1 MAIIPNVK
9 LNISYLLGSGTP
21 KFVFTDVT
29 SYAPYTG
36 IIGTISMTSPSG
48 AVSEETITV
57 LNNASRDRI
66 NSDMNIPLLV
76 DGTPE
81 IGVYSFSYSVEDGFA
96 TPNTG
101 SYSKTF
107 DFQYVKPK
115 VGITAVVDCLSPYLY
130 TEDTTNYLVGSVS
143 PSDSYSLSSA
153 FSSTDD
159 TVNYFEIPGE
169 KSAFVRPGDKF
180 TITPSTNPNA
190 GEYTVSS
197 VSYDRISDTT
207 IINVSD
213 VIVTE
218 ASPSGVRFTTRVASI
233 FFPQVLGLDPKIGH
247 TKKLGTSVFYDKN
260 HEFSY
265 VTKGLYSYGDG
276 LSIIDYFEDSTD
288 LDIKCDVRLC
298 EVFCCINSV
307 FNEYLGLRCRNKTL
321 ADIALEKYILATSH
335 LSSLR
340 QAFECGQSAAV
351 DLLVSEIKKVANCN
365 DDCSCSDTSPTLIT
379 GLGGSSSTTVVA
391 SSGNGINVSPSV
403 SGDETTYYLS
413 LDNDIIEDIS
423 NIGNTTSV
431 SGDSTINITS
441 SVSGGNTNYSLSVV
455 PPEAPIAPKEFM
467 AFDIEVDF
475 VNNTFT
481 FDNVTIQNKSNLKSL
496 GLTVSDGNSGS
507 PDNHSQVIKISGFQN
522 TANSTYKSFVS
533 NTYVSGVFNPFV
545 GIPSSI
551 RYSGVG
557 SMSATNMITQKISGE
572 FDFVILSADQILTK
586 EEVVGSTFKFNIQII
601 Q

>member
-36 IIGTISMTSPSG
+36 ITGTISMTSPSG

-57 LNNASRDRI
+57 LNNASKDRI

-143 PSDSYSLSSA
+143 PSDSYSLSEA
-153 FSSTDD
+153 FSSIDD
-159 TVNYFEIPGE
+159 TVNYFKIPGE

-321 ADIALEKYILATSH
+321 ADIALDKYILATSH

-340 QAFECGQSAAV
+340 QAFECGQSEAV

-365 DDCSCSDTSPTLIT
+365 DDCSCSDASPTLIT

-496 GLTVSDGNSGS
+496 GLTVSDGNPGS

-545 GIPSSI
+545 GTPSSI

-572 FDFVILSADQILTK
+572 FEFVILSADQILTK